1 MSTSLAGVT
10 DMVRQSMEF
19 VAAKFNE
26 PVVKMW
32 GLSPNGFSTGDMELQ
47 NHYDNIKAMQEK
59 IFADQLRRVLKVL
72 QINKYGE
79 YDDSI
84 VFNFLPLSENDERAI
99 AETNKMQ
106 ADTDA
111 VLITAGVI
119 SEDEARER
127 LIADANSG
135 YNTLTEREDDFPSL
149 DIPEEKEVVIE

>member
-1 MSTSLAGVT
+1 
-10 DMVRQSMEF
+10 
-19 VAAKFNE
+19 
-26 PVVKMW
+26 
-32 GLSPNGFSTGDMELQ
+32 
-47 NHYDNIKAMQEK
+47 MQEK
-59 IFADQLRRVLKVL
+59 LFADQLRRVLKVL

-79 YDDSI
+79 YDENI
-84 VFNFLPLSENDERAI
+84 VFYFLPLCENDERAI

-135 YNTLTEREDDFPSL
+135 YNTLTEREDDLPSL

>member
-1 MSTSLAGVT
+1 M
-10 DMVRQSMEF
+10 
-19 VAAKFNE
+19 
-26 PVVKMW
+26 
-32 GLSPNGFSTGDMELQ
+32 
-47 NHYDNIKAMQEK
+47 
-59 IFADQLRRVLKVL
+59 LKVL

-84 VFNFLPLSENDERAI
+84 VFNFLPLSENDEREI
-99 AETNKMQ
+99 AETNKIQ

-135 YNTLTEREDDFPSL
+135 YNTLTEREDDFRLWIFPKKRGG
-149 DIPEEKEVVIE
+149 D